1 MDDSSTMQDAPSPLA
16 DRIAAR
22 VRELRQQRGLSLD
35 ELAASSGVSRSM
47 ISLIERGESSPTAV
61 VLEKLSVG
69 LGVSLATLFDAPPPL
84 PEALSRRADQPLWR
98 DPASGYLRRNV
109 SPAGVA
115 SPIQVVEVHFPPG
128 ARVAYQT
135 GARRPRRWQQVWV
148 LDGCIELTLGEQVH
162 RLQSGDCLA
171 MRLDRP
177 IGYHNPGARTAR
189 YAVVLCSEAGPGR

>member
-1 MDDSSTMQDAPSPLA
+1 MGSETAGARFIIADSPLT
-16 DRIAAR
+16 D
-22 VRELRQQRGLSLD
+22 LRQ
-35 ELAASSGVSRSM
+35 ELAGLPAPVVVFNKSHSGSRLVAQLLEAGGIFM
-47 ISLIERGESSPTAV
+47 GRERNESGDALAMLPVVTAAV
-61 VLEKLSVG
+61 EG
-69 LGVSLATLFDAPPPL
+69 FYPDYA
-84 PEALSRRADQPLWR
+84 PLWR